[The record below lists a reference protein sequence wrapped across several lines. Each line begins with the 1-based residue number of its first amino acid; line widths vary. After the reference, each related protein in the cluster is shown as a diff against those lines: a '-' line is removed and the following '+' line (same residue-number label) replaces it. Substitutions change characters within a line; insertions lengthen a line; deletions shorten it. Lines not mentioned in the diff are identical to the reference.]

1 MARSVAPSIPFR
13 GVRGAAPV
21 VVALVC
27 ACGQGE
33 KRGVAERQAVETV
46 VTPTEIVQSELVS
59 PPAVPPPIHRDHP
72 ARVIIHLEVREL
84 VAPIADGTTYTF
96 WTFGGTVPGP
106 LVRVRQGDTV
116 ELHLANAPDNR
127 MPHDIDLHAVTGP
140 GGGAPRTFVA
150 PGHQTEFTFQATRA
164 GLFVYHCATAPVG
177 MHIANGMYGMI
188 FVEPPEGVTPAR
200 EYYVMQGDFYTDG
213 AYHAKGLQSF
223 DMQKA
228 IDERPTYVLFNGAEG
243 SLTGSHAL
251 QANEGEQVRLFV
263 GNGGPN
269 MVSSFH
275 VIGAIFDRVWHEGG
289 TSFETNV
296 QTTLIPAGGAAV
308 VEFPARVPGAYT
320 LVDHSIFR
328 AFNKGAIGS
337 LVVSGPDAP
346 ALYSGPG
353 QDEPY
358 GGSAPPAATAAGPA
372 DGPATKDQQIAA
384 GAQVFARTC
393 AACHQPTGLGIPNA
407 FPPLAGSDFLMAD
420 KARSVGIVLG
430 GLTGP
435 VIVNGNTFTSVMPS
449 HSFLSDQELA
459 DVLTFVRNSW
469 GNQGDAVTRDEVA
482 ARRAQGTAPS
492 MGVR

>member
-1 MARSVAPSIPFR
+1 
-13 GVRGAAPV
+13 
-21 VVALVC
+21 VALAAASC
-27 ACGQGE
+27 S
-33 KRGVAERQAVETV
+33 RGHAGAVSDPE
-46 VTPTEIVQSELVS
+46 PIGPDLRSTESVEAELVA
-59 PPAVPPPIHRDHP
+59 PPAVPPPIHRDHA
-72 ARVIIHLEVREL
+72 ARVVVHLEVREL

-116 ELHLANAPDNR
+116 ELHLANAPDNK

-150 PGHQTEFTFQATRA
+150 PGHQTEFTFQASKA
-164 GLFVYHCATAPVG
+164 GLYVYHCATAPVG
-177 MHIANGMYGMI
+177 MHIANGMYGLVL
-188 FVEPPEGVTPAR
+188 VEPPEGLPPAR
-200 EYYVMQGDFYTDG
+200 EYYVMQGDFYTSG

-228 IDERPTYVLFNGAEG
+228 IDERPTYVLFNGSEG
-243 SLTGSHAL
+243 SLTGAKAL
-251 QANEGEQVRLFV
+251 RADVGESVRLFV

-269 MVSSFH
+269 LVSSFH
-275 VIGAIFDRVWHEGG
+275 VIGAIFDRVWREGG

-308 VEFPARVPGAYT
+308 AELQARVPGSYS

-328 AFNKGAIGS
+328 AFNKGAIGT

-346 ALYSGPG
+346 SLYSAPAP
-353 QDEPY
+353 DEPY
-358 GGSAPPAATAAGPA
+358 GGNAAPAVPA
-372 DGPATKDQQIAA
+372 PATGGPVTKEQQTSS

-393 AACHQPTGLGIPNA
+393 AACHQPTGQGLPNV

-420 KARSVGIVLG
+420 EARSIGIVLG

-435 VIVNGNTFTSVMPS
+435 VTVNGRSYSNVMPS
-449 HSFLSDQELA
+449 HAFLSDQELA
-459 DVLTFVRNSW
+459 DVLTFVRNAW
-469 GNQGDAVTRDEVA
+469 GNQGDAVSKDQVA
-482 ARRAQGTAPS
+482 ARRAQGTAP
-492 MGVR
+492 MTAGH